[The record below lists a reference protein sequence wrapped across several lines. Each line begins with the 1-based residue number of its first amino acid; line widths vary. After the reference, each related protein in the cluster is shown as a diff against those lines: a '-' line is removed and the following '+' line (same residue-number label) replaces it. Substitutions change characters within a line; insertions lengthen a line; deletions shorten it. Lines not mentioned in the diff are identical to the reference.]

1 VKTTPVSAIAV
12 LALIALTTLGG
23 CASQAEK
30 PEGVQTTGP
39 RPADRSGPVVAPPDR
54 PAYADRPWEDPS
66 SPLYR
71 RVMYFDY
78 DSSEIRPEFIPT
90 LQAHAGYLASH
101 TATRVTLEGHTD
113 ERGTREYNLALGDQR
128 AQTVQR
134 YMLAEGVRA
143 DQLATLSFGEE
154 KPVAAGH
161 GEASWSQNRRVELA
175 Y

>member
-1 VKTTPVSAIAV
+1 MNRTFA
-12 LALIALTTLGG
+12 LALGLSFMLALGLGG

-30 PEGVQTTGP
+30 PEAAPAVTTPG
-39 RPADRSGPVVAPPDR
+39 SGYGAGT
-54 PAYADRPWEDPS
+54 AGAQGYAERPWDDPA

-71 RVMYFDY
+71 RVIYFDY
-78 DSSEIRPEFIPT
+78 DSSEIRAEFVPL
-90 LQAHAGYLASH
+90 LQTHAGYLAKH
-101 TATRVTLEGHTD
+101 PGTRITLEGHTD

-134 YMLAEGVRA
+134 FMLAEGVRA

-154 KPVAAGH
+154 KPVAPGH
-161 GEASWSQNRRVELA
+161 EETSWSQNRRVELA